1 MKKTDMGNYIL
12 TTGSFINKE
21 YKPEWTEFV
30 PGTKVRYCEG
40 TCGSEKGYDKWA
52 VYDGA
57 TNFLAHISKIDRSVE
72 YNGEADEYKKSF
84 VKYALKKLDELE
96 KK

>member
-1 MKKTDMGNYIL
+1 MEITDMGNYIL

-40 TCGSEKGYDKWA
+40 TFGSDDGNDFA

-57 TNFLAHISKIDRSVE
+57 TNYLGRIDRAAKKITE
-72 YNGEADEYKKSF
+72 YNGAEDGYKRTF
-84 VKYALKKLDELE
+84 MYAALAEICK
-96 KK
+96 

>member
-21 YKPEWTEFV
+21 YKPEWAEFV

-40 TCGSEKGYDKWA
+40 TFNSD
-52 VYDGA
+52 DG
-57 TNFLAHISKIDRSVE
+57 NDFSV
-72 YNGEADEYKKSF
+72 
-84 VKYALKKLDELE
+84 
-96 KK
+96 

>member
-30 PGTKVRYCEG
+30 RGTKVRYCEG
-40 TCGSEKGYDKWA
+40 TFGSDDGNDFA

-57 TNFLAHISKIDRSVE
+57 TNYLGRIDRAAKKITE
-72 YNGEADEYKKSF
+72 YSGAEDEYKRTF
-84 VKYALKKLDELE
+84 MNAALAEICK
-96 KK
+96 

>member
-12 TTGSFINKE
+12 ITGSFINKE

-30 PGTKVRYCEG
+30 PGTNNKVRYCEG
-40 TCGSEKGYDKWA
+40 TFSSDDGNDFA

-57 TNFLAHISKIDRSVE
+57 TNYLGRINRAAKKITE
-72 YNGEADEYKKSF
+72 YNGAEDDYKRTF
-84 VKYALKKLDELE
+84 MNAALAEICK
-96 KK
+96 

>member
-21 YKPEWTEFV
+21 YKPEWIEFV
-30 PGTKVRYCEG
+30 PFTNNKVRYCEG
-40 TCGSEKGYDKWA
+40 TFSSDDGNDFA

-57 TNFLAHISKIDRSVE
+57 TNYLGRIDRAAKKITE
-72 YNGEADEYKKSF
+72 YNGAEDDYKRTF
-84 VKYALKKLDELE
+84 MNAALAEICK
-96 KK
+96 

>member
-12 TTGSFINKE
+12 ITGSFINKE
-21 YKPEWTEFV
+21 YKPEWIEFV

-40 TCGSEKGYDKWA
+40 TFASDDGGVRFA

-57 TNFLAHISKIDRSVE
+57 TNLMGFIDRIEKKIVDSNGGSE
-72 YNGEADEYKKSF
+72 YNMTFLNA
-84 VKYALKKLDELE
+84 ALPEICK
-96 KK
+96 

>member
-21 YKPEWTEFV
+21 YKPEWTKFV
-30 PGTKVRYCEG
+30 HGAKVRYCEG
-40 TCGSEKGYDKWA
+40 TFSSDDGNDFA

-57 TNFLAHISKIDRSVE
+57 TNYLGRINRAAKKITE
-72 YNGEADEYKKSF
+72 YNGAEDEYKRTF
-84 VKYALKKLDELE
+84 MNAALAEICK
-96 KK
+96 